1 MARRRIGLLFLGGI
15 SAAILALVSANQSTA
30 AYPGKN
36 GDLLYLAR
44 RVGGSSTEILVVS
57 PGGMNTRSL
66 TASKGLDVGARAT
79 WSPDGTR
86 IAFEAI
92 PAPPYKVGDI
102 GTRSKLYVMNADG
115 SGLTQIITSPARDPE
130 YPTWSPDG
138 QTLAFVGVPTAGWRA
153 VFTIGL
159 DGTNLQTVIPDE
171 PGTWD
176 SYRSLAWSPDGGSL
190 LFSGTFRYPCPD
202 GCHWGMEEDELYIL
216 SLATGDIQ
224 RLTENMLPDQNAVWS
239 PDGTRIAFEHHLPT
253 PPKFGSTRRWTS
265 QLLIMNLETGE
276 TRDISDDPTNV
287 NEDWMPAWS
296 PDGTLIAYV
305 STTNPQTA
313 LATDEVFIV
322 APDGTGRRKRVTE
335 GPRHR
340 SLDWQPIVPRF
351 PQAR

>member
-1 MARRRIGLLFLGGI
+1 MARRRTGLLFLGGI

-44 RVGGSSTEILVVS
+44 RTGGPNTEILVVT
-57 PGGMNTRSL
+57 PNGMNTRNL
-66 TASKGLDVGARAT
+66 TDSKGLDVCSRAT
-79 WSPDGTR
+79 WSPNGTM
-86 IAFEAI
+86 IAFGACGFGAI
-92 PAPPYKVGDI
+92 GE
-102 GTRSKLYVMNADG
+102 RSKLYVMNADG
-115 SGLTQIITSPARDPE
+115 SGLAQIITSPARDPE

-138 QTLAFVGVPTAGWRA
+138 QTIAFVGVPTDGWRA

-171 PGTWD
+171 PGTVD

-202 GCHWGMEEDELYIL
+202 HCRWGMEEDELYVL

-224 RLTENMLPDQNAVWS
+224 RLTENRLPDENAVWS

-265 QLLIMNLETGE
+265 QLLIMDLETRQ
-276 TRDISDDPTNV
+276 TLDISDDPTNV

-313 LATDEVFIV
+313 IATHEVFIV
-322 APDGTGRRKRVTE
+322 TPDGTGRRKLVTE
-335 GPRHR
+335 GPTHLP
-340 SLDWQPIVPRF
+340 LDWQPIVPRL
-351 PQAR
+351 PQVR